1 MLCFPTSP
9 NYSACVLPVKTL
21 KHNNCVFSLKC
32 CITSLPADISQLLLD
47 FFIFSGLQLM
57 FTLLY
62 DSLNLVINGFSSG
75 LMEAIA
81 QEKGSREFS
90 MRQLDC
96 VTCIIR
102 GVLTC

>member
-1 MLCFPTSP
+1 MFGRATIRLGNGPHS
-9 NYSACVLPVKTL
+9 S
-21 KHNNCVFSLKC
+21 
-32 CITSLPADISQLLLD
+32 